1 MLAVPECLK
10 CGTCCFSLLL
20 DYVRVSG
27 DDHARL
33 GERADE
39 LVWFDGNRAYM
50 RMVDGHCGALR
61 VQVHSGEFVCDAYE
75 TRPQVCRDLARGSGA
90 CLGEIATK
98 ALRPLLALSKS
109 SRAVALPG
117 APLLDVV
124 RHGLTQLLR
133 AAGHAKAK
141 LPVA

>member
-1 MLAVPECLK
+1 MAVVPECLQ

-27 DDHARL
+27 DDHARF

-61 VQVHSGEFVCDAYE
+61 IEARSGAFVCDAY
-75 TRPQVCRDLARGSGA
+75 TNRPAVCRDLGRGSGA
-90 CLGEIATK
+90 CLGELEAK
-98 ALRPLLALSKS
+98 AMRPLLALRKS
-109 SRAVALPG
+109 SRALTVALEAPTLSG
-117 APLLDVV
+117 A
-124 RHGLTQLLR
+124 RHDLTQLLR
-133 AAGHAKAK
+133 LAHVAKSRAQ
-141 LPVA
+141 